1 MLITTKYR
9 DAAVNGHWTRVRVTG
24 RDFESAAGR
33 AAARSVGRRP
43 SAVVS
48 VRDDGYRA
56 DAGTVT
62 SYYVAT
68 VATGPRRHGLTPIV
82 TVRVSVDTTGTGYRT
97 GWENP

>member
-1 MLITTKYR
+1 MASYHYR
-9 DAAVNGHWTRVRVTG
+9 TATVDGRWTRVRVTG

-62 SYYVAT
+62 SYYHVT
-68 VATGPRRHGLTPIV
+68 VATGRAHGDVRPTV
-82 TVRVSVDTTGTGYRT
+82 TVRVNVDTTGGYTVRA
-97 GWENP
+97 EE

>member
-1 MLITTKYR
+1 MYIVTKYR
-9 DAAVNGHWTRVRVTG
+9 DAQVNGHWTRVRVTG

-33 AAARSVGRRP
+33 VAARSVGRRP

-56 DAGTVT
+56 GAGIVT
-62 SYYVAT
+62 SYYYVA

-82 TVRVSVDTTGTGYRT
+82 TVRVAVDTTGGYTVR
-97 GWENP
+97 GEE